1 MTAIDDIIIN
11 LINDH
16 VDPTFA
22 MIESR
27 YLNDNDDDFIAFAE
41 SELKNL
47 RGLISHRTYEGYED
61 RINALK
67 RYKSY
72 IPINSIN
79 YEFLSTYKYDLVTVK
94 KRRANG
100 YYQDFAMIKKF
111 YRIAVIKGM
120 AKGNPFA
127 NFKLKKEDT
136 LREFLNKDELLLLH
150 KLLADEITNENGEQ
164 VKVTNAVK
172 NTLRHFL
179 FCCYTGIRLGD
190 KKAFSAE
197 NIEDGRVKLRTNKT
211 GKHIYV
217 PLNEQAKGLLPYIL
231 ARSIKQ
237 GTNRIGKDLKECF
250 AAVGFKK
257 RLSFHCSRHTFA
269 INCILSGV
277 NIITV
282 RDWLGHRSVTTT
294 EIYAKIAMHYSDE
307 SMNKMEEFLK
317 PKPVSEN

>member
-1 MTAIDDIIIN
+1 M
-11 LINDH
+11 
-16 VDPTFA
+16 
-22 MIESR
+22 
-27 YLNDNDDDFIAFAE
+27 
-41 SELKNL
+41 
-47 RGLISHRTYEGYED
+47 
-61 RINALK
+61 
-67 RYKSY
+67 
-72 IPINSIN
+72 
-79 YEFLSTYKYDLVTVK
+79 
-94 KRRANG
+94 
-100 YYQDFAMIKKF
+100 
-111 YRIAVIKGM
+111 
-120 AKGNPFA
+120 
-127 NFKLKKEDT
+127 
-136 LREFLNKDELLLLH
+136 
-150 KLLADEITNENGEQ
+150 
-164 VKVTNAVK
+164 
-172 NTLRHFL
+172 
-179 FCCYTGIRLGD
+179 
-190 KKAFSAE
+190 
-197 NIEDGRVKLRTNKT
+197 KLRTNKT